1 MLTRKMQKAVSSLML
16 ISSAD
21 FVAQAAQAPAYVPE
35 DHRPP
40 VFFRETFPL
49 PPDKDPD
56 RSTNW
61 HLNPSLTPL
70 DSANFEFKEYGEIKA
85 PPGPHNTK
93 ATDHGG
99 LELVRRPSPKDDP
112 TFVYW
117 GSCFKPCAF
126 TLRNKNNFVDLGGL
140 AKIKWRSWQTGFHAL
155 RPIVKLADGTW
166 LVGDYAEGAAGDWN
180 EREFAILDVKWKK
193 FSPDKG
199 VTAQEDAW
207 VNKPDLSKVD
217 EIGVAD
223 LMPGNVAENGHGRAS
238 TARLDWFEVSGVPV
252 KR

>member
-1 MLTRKMQKAVSSLML
+1 MSFRNKSSVMSCCLL
-16 ISSAD
+16 AISAAAG
-21 FVAQAAQAPAYVPE
+21 VPVEAAQPPAPAYVPE

-40 VFFRETFPL
+40 LFFRETFPL
-49 PPDKDPD
+49 PED
-56 RSTNW
+56 RSVNW
-61 HLNPSLTPL
+61 HLNPSQTPL
-70 DSANFEFKEYGEIKA
+70 SNSNLQFKQYGEIQTSTRPHDTKA
-85 PPGPHNTK
+85 P
-93 ATDHGG
+93 DHGG

-126 TLRNKNNFVDLGGL
+126 TLRDKTNAIDLTGM
-140 AKIKWRSWQTGFHAL
+140 AKIKWRSWQTGFHEL

-166 LVGDYAEGAAGDWN
+166 LVGDYVERAAGDWN
-180 EREFAILDVKWKK
+180 EREFAVLDIRWKR
-193 FSPDKG
+193 FSAEKV
-199 VTAQEDAW
+199 VTAMEDAW
-207 VNKPDLSKVD
+207 VQNPDLSKVD

-238 TARLDWFEVSGVPV
+238 TARLDWIEVWGVPV